1 MSNSIL
7 DKIHRIKESRLT
19 LAQRIFLDYTF
30 GIGKIKVKNQL
41 SNKYFGVDNNIMI
54 QYYESTLTMW
64 VIEDLWEKL
73 YYECKMTNDE
83 ISDFIKETVKKYNIF
98 NDKIIH
104 VWMEE
109 KDSSDWDNLVKYTK

>member
-1 MSNSIL
+1 
-7 DKIHRIKESRLT
+7 
-19 LAQRIFLDYTF
+19 
-30 GIGKIKVKNQL
+30 
-41 SNKYFGVDNNIMI
+41 
-54 QYYESTLTMW
+54 MW